1 MEKAKIKIR
10 EKIIELIKA
19 SNALENKTTIL
30 T

>member
-1 MEKAKIKIR
+1 MEKTRIEIKK
-10 EKIIELIKA
+10 KIIELIKA